1 MAKNLTDIEIANN
14 VRSKLNELT
23 KEVDELYEL
32 HQDWKPKKDW
42 HETINKVRT
51 KQYLLQ
57 EILGEDE

>member
-1 MAKNLTDIEIANN
+1 MAKKLSDTEIANN
-14 VRSKLNELT
+14 VRSKLTELT

-32 HQDWKPKKDW
+32 HQDWNPKKDW
-42 HETINKVRT
+42 HENINKVRT